1 MIKNLNVVAELL
13 IVTDAMSSFNNQ
25 LKILKN
31 KFLDSNIAFV
41 EGHQFTI
48 TSALISHCDILIAA
62 ERTQD
67 VILLDDYQNPVLI
80 KNLVDLKD
88 NIIDL
93 YQSNLNS
100 YYTEYNEL
108 LKTKGEVK
116 DNA

>member
-1 MIKNLNVVAELL
+1 MIKNIDVVDELL
-13 IVTDAMSSFNNQ
+13 SVTDSMSNFNNQ

-41 EGHQFTI
+41 DGHQFTV
-48 TSALISHCDILIAA
+48 TSALIAHCDILISA

-67 VILLDDYQNPVLI
+67 IILLDDYQNPVLI
-80 KNLVDLKD
+80 KNLIDFKD

-93 YQSNLNS
+93 YQNNLNS

-108 LKTKGEVK
+108 LKTKGEIK